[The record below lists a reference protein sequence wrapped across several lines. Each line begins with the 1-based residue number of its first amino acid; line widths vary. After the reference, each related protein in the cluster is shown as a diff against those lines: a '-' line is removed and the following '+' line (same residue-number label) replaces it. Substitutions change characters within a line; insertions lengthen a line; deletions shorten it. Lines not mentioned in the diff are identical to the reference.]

1 VAAAIAISGWIGAA
15 ALGIVLQRRGWLALD
30 RDAARRLPRIVAATL
45 VMGVVVFAAHDLS
58 ASRLDGSGSLTRLA
72 LLAVLVALGL
82 AVYLASL
89 QLLGVA
95 RLRDLI
101 AAVRARV

>member
-1 VAAAIAISGWIGAA
+1 V
-15 ALGIVLQRRGWLALD
+15 LGIVLQRRGWLALD
-30 RDAARRLPRIVAATL
+30 RDALRRLPRIVAATV
-45 VMGVVVFAAHDLS
+45 VMGVVVFAAHSLS
-58 ASRLDGSGSLTRLA
+58 ASQAGASGSLARLA

-101 AAVRARV
+101 AAVRTRV